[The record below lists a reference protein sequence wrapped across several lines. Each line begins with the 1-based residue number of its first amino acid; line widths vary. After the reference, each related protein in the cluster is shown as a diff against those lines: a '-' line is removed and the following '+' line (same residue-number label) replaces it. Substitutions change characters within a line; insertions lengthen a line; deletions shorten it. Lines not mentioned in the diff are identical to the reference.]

1 MRLKHCNSSKA
12 VIEYSNDMGEIY
24 ENIKEYNPNQEG
36 KILIIFDDINVDIL
50 SNKKFV
56 TNCSRIVY

>member
-1 MRLKHCNSSKA
+1 MRLKHCNGSKA

-24 ENIKEYNPNQEG
+24 ENIEEYNPNQEG

-56 TNCSRIVY
+56 TNCSRLVY